1 MTRKGIV
8 MRHRHWKASVKKHPY
23 CCYVYVAPLYPYFLK
38 GGWNF
43 CTHVGPMKMVFGMV
57 CLQHAS
63 SATEALFVVSKM
75 YHHEFL
81 DLTSCFFFFCFF
93 FSKFDFSNSWHLG
106 DV

>member
-1 MTRKGIV
+1 
-8 MRHRHWKASVKKHPY
+8 
-23 CCYVYVAPLYPYFLK
+23 
-38 GGWNF
+38 
-43 CTHVGPMKMVFGMV
+43 MKMVFGMV

-81 DLTSCFFFFCFF
+81 DLTSVF

-106 DV
+106 DVWYDAFMLVSFRTWPKDVLKKFQQDDGVGDLGQDMFEAVNLIDPTDEEVDPAVNR